1 MSECKVNDVKR
12 AMEWAR
18 RYVYGVVHPLC
29 DTVVL
34 LIVRYDGYACIL
46 DPVVDSRTRKKVS
59 RHNFLSWI
67 R

>member
-18 RYVYGVVHPLC
+18 RYVYGVVHRLC

-34 LIVRYDGYACIL
+34 LIVRSDGSICLYL
-46 DPVVDSRTRKKVS
+46 GSGRG
-59 RHNFLSWI
+59 
-67 R
+67 